1 MKVVIIGGVAGGAT
15 AAARIRRL
23 DEKAEIIVL
32 ERSGFVSYANCGL
45 PYYIGGLIKDEHE
58 LTVQTP
64 ESLWNRYR
72 IDVRVLQ
79 EAVAIDREKKEV
91 TVKIL
96 ETDEEYSESY
106 DKLILAPGAVP
117 IVPDISGIDNPRIY
131 TLRTIED
138 ALHIRNSVDLNDI
151 MSAVVIGGGFI
162 GLEAAENLWSLGI
175 HITLIDA
182 ADQVLPQLDRDMA
195 GFVHSHLKENGF
207 ELLLNRTVSG
217 FESVEEGIIVNLDNG
232 DIIETDMV
240 LMAIGITPESGLAK
254 KAGLELGNREAI
266 KVNRYMQT
274 SDPDIYA
281 VGDAVEIRS
290 FITGKR
296 MSVPLA
302 GPANKQGR
310 IAADNIAGYDSRY
323 KGASST
329 SIIKIYDM
337 TAATTGL
344 NEKRARE
351 LEIPYE
357 KVILS
362 SPSHA
367 AYYPGGHLMSMKVL
381 FNINTWKIIGAQI
394 VGYDG
399 VDKRIDV
406 LAAVMQSGG
415 DVVTLKDIDL
425 AYAPPFSSAKD
436 PINMVG
442 YIAENVLTGKT
453 KLFYCE
459 DIAELKKREDIQRI
473 DVRTA
478 AEFSAGK
485 IDGFEYLIPVD
496 ELRDRL
502 NELTVDKPV
511 YVVCQ
516 SGLRSYIA
524 CRILSQ
530 EGFDC
535 YNLAGG
541 YRFYECFKKDRFDK
555 EGQLDC
561 GVYI

>member
-23 DEKAEIIVL
+23 DEKAEIIIL

-58 LTVQTP
+58 LTLQTP
-64 ESLWNRYR
+64 ETLWSRYR
-72 IDVRVLQ
+72 IEVRTLH
-79 EAVAIDREKKEV
+79 EAVSIDREKKEV
-91 TVKIL
+91 VIKKL
-96 ETDEEYSESY
+96 ETDEEYRESY

-117 IVPDISGIDNPRIY
+117 IIPDIPGINDSRIY

-138 ALHIRNSVDLNDI
+138 ALHIKNGVDYNDI

-175 HITLIDA
+175 HITLVDA
-182 ADQVLPQLDRDMA
+182 ADQVLPQFDRDMA

-207 ELLLNRTVSG
+207 DLRLNRTVSD

-232 DIIETDMV
+232 DVIETDMV

-254 KAGLELGNREAI
+254 AAGLELGGRGAI
-266 KVNRYMQT
+266 KVNRHMQT

-281 VGDAVEIRS
+281 VGDAVEIKS
-290 FITGKR
+290 FVTGKR
-296 MSVPLA
+296 TSVPLA

-323 KGASST
+323 KGASGT
-329 SIIKIYDM
+329 SIIKIYDL
-337 TAATTGL
+337 TAASTGL
-344 NEKRARE
+344 NEKWAKE
-351 LEIPYE
+351 LDIPYE

-362 SPSHA
+362 PPSHA
-367 AYYPGGHLMSMKVL
+367 AYYPGAHLMTMKVL
-381 FNINTWKIIGAQI
+381 FNINTWKIIGAQVI
-394 VGYDG
+394 GYDG

-415 DVVTLKDIDL
+415 DIVTLKDIDL

-442 YIAENVLTGKT
+442 YISENVLTGKV

-459 DIAELKKREDIQRI
+459 DIAKLKDREDIQRI
-473 DVRTA
+473 DVRT
-478 AEFSAGK
+478 EEEHSSGK
-485 IDGFEYLIPVD
+485 IDGFDRLIPID
-496 ELRDRL
+496 ELRDRI
-502 NELTVDKPV
+502 NELDIEKPV
-511 YVVCQ
+511 YIVCQ

-524 CRILSQ
+524 SRILAQ

-535 YNLAGG
+535 YSFAGG
-541 YRFYECFKKDRFDK
+541 YRFYECFRKDRFDK

>member
-254 KAGLELGNREAI
+254 KAGLELGNRDAI

-478 AEFSAGK
+478 SEFSAGK

>member
-254 KAGLELGNREAI
+254 KAGLELGNRDAI

>member
-162 GLEAAENLWSLGI
+162 GLETAENLWSLGI

-254 KAGLELGNREAI
+254 KAGLELGNRDAI

-478 AEFSAGK
+478 SEFSAGK